1 MQGYADRV
9 RRQATTR
16 AVLAF
21 TVVGIAAGLATGRLM
36 QAGPGLTER
45 AGTPHGGYPALLLA
59 VALLAILLAG
69 VAFVR
74 VRRST
79 VDVIARDPVTALYTR
94 EYADETVP
102 RLMARDDRDG
112 CSELALVLIGVD
124 YLDEVRRRY
133 GDRAVDEV
141 MHLVGRQICGQA
153 RAGDL
158 PSRFDDAHLAVF
170 LHCRETDQAVA
181 FGRRLAMLLSGQQI
195 DWHGDLIKVTVSMGV
210 ALRRTGESL
219 EQLSGR
225 AVAGLAVAAARGPG
239 QIESS

>member
-16 AVLAF
+16 AALAF
-21 TVVGIAAGLATGRLM
+21 TVVGIAAGLAAGRLM
-36 QAGPGLTER
+36 QAGPGLVER
-45 AGTPHGGYPALLLA
+45 AGTPQGGYQGLLLA
-59 VALLAILLAG
+59 VALLAALLAG
-69 VAFVR
+69 VLLVR
-74 VRRST
+74 VRRGT
-79 VDVIARDPVTALYTR
+79 VDATARDPVTTLYTR
-94 EYADETVP
+94 GYADEMVP

-112 CSELALVLIGVD
+112 RSELALVLIGVD

-153 RAGDL
+153 RADDL
-158 PSRFDDAHLAVF
+158 PSRYDDVHLAVF

-225 AVAGLAVAAARGPG
+225 AVAGLAVAAGRGPG